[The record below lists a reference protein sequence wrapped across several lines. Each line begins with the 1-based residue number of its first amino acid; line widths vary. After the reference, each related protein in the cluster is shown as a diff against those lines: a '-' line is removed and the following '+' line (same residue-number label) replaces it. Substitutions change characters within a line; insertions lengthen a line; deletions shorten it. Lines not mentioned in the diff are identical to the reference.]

1 MGSLAVSALT
11 VVFQELHEDLMNLEI
26 LQLALLCQE
35 TRDMTWSMLKKR
47 KQKREAFLAKRRKLE
62 TVWK

>member
-1 MGSLAVSALT
+1 MGSLAVAALT
-11 VVFQELHEDLMNLEI
+11 VVFQELHEDLKHLEI
-26 LQLALLCQE
+26 LQLALLCKE

>member
-1 MGSLAVSALT
+1 MGSLAVAALT
-11 VVFQELHEDLMNLEI
+11 VVFQELHEDLKHLEI

-35 TRDMTWSMLKKR
+35 TRDVTWSMLKKR

-62 TVWK
+62 TVWY